1 MKWFGKYI
9 KISIM
14 STMSC
19 IVEQNIVHFF
29 AQRYIKHIKTLEI
42 VTVEQKIQRFIAQRL
57 SSANIL

>member
-1 MKWFGKYI
+1 
-9 KISIM
+9 M
-14 STMSC
+14 STMSY

-29 AQRYIKHIKTLEI
+29 AQRYIKLVKTLEI

>member
-1 MKWFGKYI
+1 
-9 KISIM
+9 
-14 STMSC
+14 MSC

-29 AQRYIKHIKTLEI
+29 AQRYIKLVKTLEI